1 MEWLYAVVGVVAGLL
16 IGALL
21 GRAGSSAKQIGDELK
36 QTKQELDAYR
46 DKVTQHFSRTA
57 ELVEILAANSRDI
70 YRHLASGSE
79 ELCNSDAVR
88 LSDTVLKTLPESA
101 VEAAPLARESEA
113 AEQTV
118 EAGAA
123 EAEPQ
128 AEVAPAADEG
138 EEQQQGVAVQHG
150 EAGPS
155 EPSEVSAEK
164 QVDAKQTEQ
173 TASDSQWSEI
183 LPEAE
188 ERKEPARLH

>member
-101 VEAAPLARESEA
+101 VEAAPLARESEL
-113 AEQTV
+113 AEPAV
-118 EAGAA
+118 DGGAA

-128 AEVAPAADEG
+128 AEAAPADEG
-138 EEQQQGVAVQHG
+138 EEKQGGATVQPD
-150 EAGPS
+150 EAGLT
-155 EPSEVSAEK
+155 EPSEAPAEK
-164 QVDAKQTEQ
+164 QAEQ
-173 TASDSQWSEI
+173 TASDSQWTEI
-183 LPEAE
+183 LPEHE
-188 ERKEPARLH
+188 EPKEPARLH

>member
-57 ELVEILAANSRDI
+57 ELAEILAANSRDI

-79 ELCNSDAVR
+79 ELCNSDAIR

-101 VEAAPLARESEA
+101 VEAAPLARESEP
-113 AEQTV
+113 AEPTV
-118 EAGAA
+118 DAGAA

-128 AEVAPAADEG
+128 AEAAPATDEG
-138 EEQQQGVAVQHG
+138 EEKQGGASVQLD

-155 EPSEVSAEK
+155 EPSETPAEK
-164 QVDAKQTEQ
+164 QAEQ
-173 TASDSQWSEI
+173 TASDSQWTEV
-183 LPEAE
+183 LPEHE

>member
-21 GRAGSSAKQIGDELK
+21 GRAGSSAKQLGDELK

-101 VEAAPLARESEA
+101 VEAAPLARESEL
-113 AEQTV
+113 AEPAV
-118 EAGAA
+118 DAGAA

-128 AEVAPAADEG
+128 AEAAPAADEG
-138 EEQQQGVAVQHG
+138 EEKQEGATVQPD
-150 EAGPS
+150 EAGLT
-155 EPSEVSAEK
+155 EPSEAPTEK
-164 QVDAKQTEQ
+164 PVDAKQAEQ
-173 TASDSQWSEI
+173 TASDSQWTEI
-183 LPEAE
+183 LPEHE
-188 ERKEPARLH
+188 EPKEPARLH